1 MKKAD
6 ILVFCAISILT
17 LVSGFI
23 ILYFKSFI
31 PAVIC
36 ITIYVYFIIMTIMK
50 NKSYSYQNNELKL
63 YQPEKTNQPI
73 IVQSYVDFESVAGME
88 EIKDELIE
96 VADFLQNPEKY
107 KKFGAKIPKGI
118 LFYGPPGTGK
128 TLIARALACETQSN
142 FIYASGSEFIEKF
155 VGVGA
160 SRIRSLF
167 EKAEK
172 KIPCIIF
179 IDEIDAIGVSRNTDN
194 NSERDQTLNQLLI
207 ELDGFNQ
214 NEGVVIVGATNRIDM
229 LDKALMRP
237 GRFDRHI
244 YIGNP
249 CVSSREKIL
258 KLHLK
263 DKPISGEIDMHKIA
277 LKTSGLSG
285 AHLANIANE
294 AALITI
300 RKNKGFISDEE
311 LNEAI
316 IKTTAGL
323 KNVNMILTEEER
335 RTVASHESAHALIEC
350 TLSGNIPERIT
361 IIPHGQTLGFM
372 LAEVSE
378 DKFLMSQNEIED
390 KICVLLAGRAAEEI
404 IFHKI
409 TTGAQNDL
417 EKANELANMMVCEYG
432 MSIYKNRIFTKQSD
446 AFLSQEINAE
456 ITKILDN
463 CYTRT
468 IELLNSQLSILTELS
483 EELYAK
489 EILKHSDIKKIV
501 EAVFV

>member
-1 MKKAD
+1 MKRTD
-6 ILVFCAISILT
+6 ILPFIITSGLT
-17 LVSGFI
+17 LFSVFT
-23 ILYFKSFI
+23 ILYFKNVI
-31 PAVIC
+31 PAIIC
-36 ITIYVYFIIMTIMK
+36 IGIYLYFITVTIIK
-50 NKSYSYQNNELKL
+50 NKAYSYQNEALKL
-63 YQPEKTNQPI
+63 NNEKITDHSI
-73 IVQSYVDFESVAGME
+73 TQSNVDFESVAGME
-88 EIKDELIE
+88 EIKEELVE
-96 VADFLQNPEKY
+96 VSDFLQNPEKY

-128 TLIARALACETQSN
+128 TLIARALANESQSN

-172 KIPCIIF
+172 KVPCIIF

-249 CVSSREKIL
+249 CVNSREKIL
-258 KLHLK
+258 QLHLK
-263 DKPISGEIDMHKIA
+263 DKPFNPAIDVHRIA

-285 AHLANIANE
+285 AHLANIVNE
-294 AALITI
+294 AALISI
-300 RKNKGFISDEE
+300 RKQKELISDDE

-323 KNVNMILTEEER
+323 KNANMILTEEER
-335 RTVASHESAHALIEC
+335 KTVATHESAHALVEC
-350 TLSGNIPERIT
+350 LLTGNVPERIT

-378 DKFLMSQNEIED
+378 DKFLMSQEEIED
-390 KICVLLAGRAAEEI
+390 KICVLLAGRASEE
-404 IFHKI
+404 FVYHKI

-417 EKANELANMMVCEYG
+417 EKANELANLMVCEYG
-432 MSIYKNRIFTKQSD
+432 MSAFKNRIFTKQSD
-446 AFLSQEINAE
+446 AFLSQEINSE
-456 ITKILDN
+456 ITKILDA
-463 CYTRT
+463 CYAKTMD
-468 IELLNSQLSILTELS
+468 ILTRERDILTLLS
-483 EELYAK
+483 DELYAK
-489 EILKHSDIKKIV
+489 ELLKQGDIKKIIQT
-501 EAVFV
+501 VFV

>member
-1 MKKAD
+1 MKKANKVLLLL
-6 ILVFCAISILT
+6 ISLLMMTSCITAVFYNRPMAAVLSMSSL
-17 LVSGFI
+17 LSVL
-23 ILYFKSFI
+23 ILY
-31 PAVIC
+31 AVRRG
-36 ITIYVYFIIMTIMK
+36 K
-50 NKSYSYQNNELKL
+50 YSYQHTPDKQEQEETKGNLVT
-63 YQPEKTNQPI
+63 KTNI
-73 IVQSYVDFESVAGME
+73 SFDSVAGME
-88 EIKDELIE
+88 EIKEELEE
-96 VADFLQNPEKY
+96 VADFLKSPEKY

-128 TLIARALACETQSN
+128 TLIARALATETDSN

-172 KIPCIIF
+172 KVPCIIF

-229 LDKALMRP
+229 LDQALLRP

-244 YIGNP
+244 YVGNP
-249 CVSSREKIL
+249 CVNAREKIL
-258 KLHLK
+258 KVHLK
-263 DKPISGEIDMHKIA
+263 DKPVSESLDLRKVA

-294 AALITI
+294 AALLSI
-300 RKNKGFISDEE
+300 RKKKSVISDEE
-311 LNEAI
+311 INEAI

-323 KNVNMILTEEER
+323 KNANMILTEEER
-335 RTVASHESAHALIEC
+335 HTVAFHESAHALAEC
-350 TLSGNIPERIT
+350 ILNDSIPERIT
-361 IIPHGQTLGFM
+361 IIPHGQSLGFM
-372 LAEVSE
+372 MADKAE
-378 DKFLMSQNEIED
+378 DKFLLDQSDLEN

-404 IFHKI
+404 VFDKI

-432 MSIYKNRIFTKQSD
+432 MSQYKNRIFNKQSD
-446 AFLSQEINAE
+446 AFLSQEINQE
-456 ITKILDN
+456 ITRILDG
-463 CYTRT
+463 CYMRV
-468 IELLNSQLSILTELS
+468 IRLLNEKMDVLSRLAEQ
-483 EELYAK
+483 LYAK
-489 EILKHSDIKKIV
+489 ELLKQNEIQKIIQT
-501 EAVFV
+501 VFV